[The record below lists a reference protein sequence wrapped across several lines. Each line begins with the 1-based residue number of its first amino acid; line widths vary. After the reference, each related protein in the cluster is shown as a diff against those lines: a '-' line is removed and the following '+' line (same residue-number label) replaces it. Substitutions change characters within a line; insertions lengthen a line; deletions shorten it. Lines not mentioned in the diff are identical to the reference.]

1 MSYFCENTL
10 LTSLSVTLCLFLSL
24 SLSSL
29 SLALP
34 ILLNYSKK
42 MTSFGSHILNVQNG
56 SPILFF
62 FIFLFIDALGSPI
75 LDNIFFNLT

>member
-42 MTSFGSHILNVQNG
+42 MTSFGSQILNVQNG
-56 SPILFF
+56 SPILFFF

-75 LDNIFFNLT
+75 LDNIFF